1 MNKYKQ
7 LKLIVLIRIMCVE
20 NNTIGSITDNL
31 IFDEKI
37 PKKRGR
43 KPKGGKIVKQ
53 QINDNLIDDIKQ
65 NIILHL
71 KCSISDIT
79 NNKFFSSNISYDPN
93 VSESVDGFSFNNEL
107 PFEFIK
113 LQNNCRFTRIIF
125 IRY

>member
-20 NNTIGSITDNL
+20 NTITTITDNL
-31 IFDEKI
+31 IFDAKI

-53 QINDNLIDDIKQ
+53 QINDSLIDPIKQ

-71 KCSISDIT
+71 IV
-79 NNKFFSSNISYDPN
+79 Y
-93 VSESVDGFSFNNEL
+93 L
-107 PFEFIK
+107 
-113 LQNNCRFTRIIF
+113 
-125 IRY
+125 

>member
-7 LKLIVLIRIMCVE
+7 LKLIVLIRIMPVE
-20 NNTIGSITDNL
+20 NIISSISDTLL
-31 IFDEKI
+31 IDAKI

-53 QINDNLIDDIKQ
+53 QINDNLVDHIKQ

-79 NNKFFSSNISYDPN
+79 NNK
-93 VSESVDGFSFNNEL
+93 
-107 PFEFIK
+107 
-113 LQNNCRFTRIIF
+113 II
-125 IRY
+125 